1 MVHIHLTSTQIFFH
15 STCTILYS
23 HLQWISVALLPH
35 RNCYIHFLFCLLLF
49 WFSHSDMKWYAVVI
63 LISVPLMT
71 GCIEQLLMCLFAI
84 LVSSLVNVTSLVTLE
99 HFSWMVCFLIFG
111 FCVFLYILWPLLNWN
126 FYRHENIIHAVGLC
140 RVLFKKKSVV
150 TINK

>member
-1 MVHIHLTSTQIFFH
+1 
-15 STCTILYS
+15 
-23 HLQWISVALLPH
+23 
-35 RNCYIHFLFCLLLF
+35 
-49 WFSHSDMKWYAVVI
+49 
-63 LISVPLMT
+63 MT